1 VITTDDQDLAEEVK
15 RITGGKGAL
24 VTFDPVA
31 GQGVETLAQAAAQGG
46 VIILYLRCA
55 GPFGDAVPA
64 VRGAQEGADL
74 TWQDAV
80 RGGWQPRA
88 DGEGETICAG
98 RAGERQA
105 EADHRENLSVRKDHR
120 CAPVYGEQRANR

>member
-15 RITGGKGAL
+15 RITGGKGAR

-80 RGGWQPRA
+80 RGGWATPSGWRRGNNMCWTGWRA
-88 DGEGETICAG
+88 A
-98 RAGERQA
+98 
-105 EADHRENLSVRKDHR
+105 S
-120 CAPVYGEQRANR
+120 